1 MFDRIVG
8 GLEAVLSVVHKIF
21 VFVASI
27 MLVGMMLMVD
37 SDLTARYFSQPI
49 SGMSEITEIFLLYIT
64 FLGMAWVFKDDA
76 HVVVDI
82 VLANLLPG
90 AKRLFGYANYFIVAL
105 TAGILTWYGFAT
117 TYDVFQRGVRN
128 PTILE
133 TPLVYIIVI
142 IPIGSLVLFLQVLVK
157 AWKLHRGEEG

>member
-1 MFDRIVG
+1 MIGRIVG

-27 MLVGMMLMVD
+27 MFVALMFMVD
-37 SDLTARYFSQPI
+37 SDLTARYFYQPI
-49 SGMSEITEIFLLYIT
+49 PGMTEITEIFLLYIT

-82 VLANLLPG
+82 VIGNLLP
-90 AKRLFGYANYFIVAL
+90 ATKRLFGYANYFCVAL
-105 TAGILTWYGFAT
+105 TAFVLTWYGFT
-117 TYDVFQRGVRN
+117 TTFDVFRRGVRN

-133 TPLVYIIVI
+133 TPLFYIIVV
-142 IPIGSLVLFLQVLVK
+142 IPLGSLVLFLQVLVK
-157 AWKLHRGEEG
+157 AWKLYKREEG